1 MKHGHQQEFHL
12 LQESIMS
19 EPFTALVLKAAVVK
33 AVEVMMQNIVNIKW
47 NKEFDD
53 AKEIVRELESEQ
65 QRNNYLRKHVQHI
78 LKMRTLINPNDDVT
92 LDDVYYPLTLITA
105 SNGDRVV
112 IKDKQTLDFSG
123 VINIIGIAGQGKSTV
138 LRKLF
143 LEEIKKGERIPF
155 FIELRNVE
163 DGDII
168 FYFKNILKSLNVNVT
183 DSNVEYL
190 LQTGK
195 VLLLLDGFD
204 EVRQEIITKT
214 LSSIIQL
221 NKNYACPVI
230 VSSRPNTEICMATG
244 CYNMRV
250 ENIDLIDKVSIL
262 NLIEQRDIN
271 SNGSTFRLLS
281 DLLMSRASFADMI
294 CNPIMVTLL
303 YHCFPYMDEVPKD
316 ISEFYR
322 QLFGV
327 LYARHDK
334 TKGYNNRQR
343 ESGVD
348 VEPARE
354 FFSYLCL
361 KSLLKEEYEL
371 DSFRL
376 HQYVTVALN
385 TSGYDSDKASLFI
398 NDLVKITCL
407 LQADGNDRFVFLH
420 KTVQEFFAA
429 FYLSIMKD
437 GQIKEKIYASL
448 RGRVQ
453 KSEVFDNFLNF
464 LFHLDRKSF
473 ISEMTLKAFDESG
486 LKDFAEMSYDEFS
499 VPFDKLLKE
508 GNLRGESHRD
518 ETIITLVAFSSPARL
533 INIGFLNVIN
543 GEGRTQPGDIDQE
556 YLNEANKGINKD
568 DLSGLKYSVIE
579 PEKSGYSDHLDNDSD
594 DQIVTY
600 VFSLIEYLK
609 RTGLYEHYKQQC
621 FRSLDSYNRQVYKV
635 RLEEFSKMTNAMNN
649 GFDFL

>member
-1 MKHGHQQEFHL
+1 
-12 LQESIMS
+12 MS
-19 EPFTALVLKAAVVK
+19 EPFTALVIKAAVVK
-33 AVEVMMQNIVNIKW
+33 AVEVMMQNIMNIKW

-53 AKEIVRELESEQ
+53 AKEIVRELDSEQ
-65 QRNNYLRKHVQHI
+65 QRNNYLRKHVLHA

-105 SNGDRVV
+105 SNGDKVV
-112 IKDKQTLDFSG
+112 IKDYQTLDFSG

-143 LEEIKKGERIPF
+143 LEEIKRGERIPF

-163 DGDII
+163 DGDVID
-168 FYFKNILKSLNVNVT
+168 YLKNILRTLNVNVT
-183 DSNVEYL
+183 ASNVEYL
-190 LQTGK
+190 LQSGK

-204 EVRQEIITKT
+204 ELRQEITTKT
-214 LSSIIQL
+214 LSSIIQI

-244 CYNMRV
+244 CFNMRV
-250 ENIDLIDKVSIL
+250 ENIDLVDKISIL
-262 NLIEQRDIN
+262 NLIEQRDTN
-271 SNGSTFRLLS
+271 SNGTTFKHLC
-281 DLLMSRASFADMI
+281 DLLISRESFADTI

-334 TKGYNNRQR
+334 TKGYNSRHR

-361 KSLLKEEYEL
+361 KSLLQEEYEL

-376 HQYVTVALN
+376 HQYVTVALK
-385 TSGYDSDKASLFI
+385 TSGYDSGKSSLFI
-398 NDLVKITCL
+398 NDIVKITCL

-420 KTVQEFFAA
+420 KSVQEFFAA
-429 FYLSIMKD
+429 FYLSIMQD
-437 GQIKEKIYASL
+437 GEVKEKIYASL
-448 RGRVQ
+448 RKRVQ
-453 KSEVFDNFLNF
+453 ATEVFDNLLNF

-473 ISEMTLKAFDESG
+473 INEMTLKTFTESG
-486 LKDFAEMSYDEFS
+486 LKSIAEMSYEEFS
-499 VPFDKLLKE
+499 VPFDKILEK
-508 GNLRGESHRD
+508 GDLRGESYKD
-518 ETIITLVAFSSPARL
+518 DTTISLVAYSSPERM

-543 GEGRTQPGDIDQE
+543 GVERPKLGDID
-556 YLNEANKGINKD
+556 EAFHIEACKSIDKEK
-568 DLSGLKYSVIE
+568 LSGFKYSVIE
-579 PEKSGYSDHLDNDSD
+579 PEKSGYSKNRKNNGGE
-594 DQIVTY
+594 QPITY
-600 VFSLIEYLK
+600 VFGLIEYLK
-609 RTGLYEHYKQQC
+609 QTGLYDYYKQYC
-621 FRSLDSYNRQVYKV
+621 FNILNIYNSQVYEV
-635 RLEEFSKMTNAMNN
+635 RLEEFRKMKDAMNT
-649 GFDFL
+649 GFEFL